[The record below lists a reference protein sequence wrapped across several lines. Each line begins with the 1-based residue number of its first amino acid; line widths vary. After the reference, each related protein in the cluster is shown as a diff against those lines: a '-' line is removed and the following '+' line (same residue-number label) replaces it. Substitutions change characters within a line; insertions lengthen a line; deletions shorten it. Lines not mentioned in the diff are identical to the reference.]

1 MMATEPMALRWQLA
15 RLEQLQAPLWH
26 RIMQA
31 RQQVFVVE
39 QNCPYLDADGADLAS
54 WHLAAWQCDGEVAAY
69 ARIVDP
75 GINYPEPSIGRVLTS
90 LAMRRCGL
98 GRDLVRRAI
107 VEAGRIHPGHRLR
120 ISAQAHLQV
129 FYAGFGFVAVG
140 AEYLEDGI
148 PHIEMLRSAD

>member
-1 MMATEPMALRWQLA
+1 MATEPTVPDWQLS
-15 RLEQLQAPLWH
+15 RLEQLPAPVWH

-39 QNCPYLDADGADLAS
+39 QNCPYLDADTADPAS
-54 WHLAAWQCDGEVAAY
+54 WHLVAWQHDGEVAAY

-75 GINYPEPSIGRVLTS
+75 GINYSEPSIGRVLTS

-98 GRDLVRRAI
+98 GRELMRRAI
-107 VEAGRIHPGHRLR
+107 VEAGRIHPGRRLR

-129 FYAGFGFVAVG
+129 FYADFGFVAVG

-148 PHIEMLRSAD
+148 PHIEMLRGAD